1 MPEQTSLLSP
11 AKLAS
16 TTNQLKTGGIDL
28 IIIKI
33 INRDKIALKLFV
45 LIFLFTWSRNLLPLC
60 SILIKYSPIKPNII
74 GITKLNDAGKNPVM
88 FKLKNEL
95 RQI

>member
-28 IIIKI
+28 IITNI
-33 INRDKIALKLFV
+33 INRDKIALKLLV
-45 LIFLFTWSRNLLPLC
+45 LIFLFT
-60 SILIKYSPIKPNII
+60 
-74 GITKLNDAGKNPVM
+74 
-88 FKLKNEL
+88 
-95 RQI
+95 